1 MLFGLES
8 KNETRDGQFYATKN
22 IKKRNGRVDFTIKIF
37 KKNEKHASFFFFF
50 FSPTTKFR

>member
-22 IKKRNGRVDFTIKIF
+22 IKKRNGRVDFTIK
-37 KKNEKHASFFFFF
+37 KNEKHASFFFFF

>member
-22 IKKRNGRVDFTIKIF
+22 IKKRNGRVDFTIK
-37 KKNEKHASFFFFF
+37 KNEKHASFFFFF
-50 FSPTTKFR
+50 FPYN